1 MPAEKFG
8 EIRKKSPIGLDKSRV
23 FCYNTR
29 SQETTQP
36 KETTMETIIN
46 SIKAQI
52 EFLSANGGVD
62 SREQIEFYR
71 EWLKEIEN

>member
-1 MPAEKFG
+1 
-8 EIRKKSPIGLDKSRV
+8 
-23 FCYNTR
+23 
-29 SQETTQP
+29 
-36 KETTMETIIN
+36 METIIN